1 LFQADRNN
9 VHTREGTTVLLE
21 EWSNSR
27 VAAAANIT
35 AYSNS

>member
-1 LFQADRNN
+1 LFQADRNS
-9 VHTREGTTVLLE
+9 VYAREGTTVLLE
-21 EWSNSR
+21 EWSNST